1 MKKLIIGIIALL
13 FLETI
18 HAQTNRFELAAA
30 DNVNVKDSYF
40 QNEGRKDIIDA
51 TFRIQFTKTIGISY
65 CTGTLIN
72 RNTTENNIGY
82 YFISARHCLY
92 TDNGTGDF
100 VFDENADHYLVLNYQ
115 SPASSNESTPIS
127 NRGIGDYPSTSLT
140 DDGLEYIHKTKLRLV
155 DKFFWGDFALFEIL
169 TPIPPHFNVAY
180 AGWEP
185 RRLGTITNIPI
196 GNPNPTALVGIHH
209 PRGDIKKI
217 SGSTNM
223 LWLEDPV
230 SSGCYVVTT
239 VMDFLFGWIW
249 GNAASTQVVCNYVD
263 NPWLSV
269 IWTYGLTEKG
279 SSGSGL
285 FGPDNKLIG
294 VLSGGLEFYGK
305 FHANYYNASIKNV
318 LNPSNDIWIDHSG
331 LNSRRITVYDN
342 LVLPGGNYPE
352 AYYFPANHY
361 QSENKIVLRARNN
374 IITNKPITILAG
386 SDYEF
391 IAGNSITLKDN
402 FRVKQG
408 ATFKASINNS
418 PQNIR
423 KQEYDNEQIDLQNK
437 ILDRLL
443 NIKLPSL
450 KKSTE
455 NNVFANTSN
464 FKIKCYPNPATNIL
478 YIEFEKDA
486 EKIEL
491 FTIAGTKV
499 YESTINSNFEKIN
512 VINYS
517 NGIYMMKVYYKDAS
531 LGFQKFVKSI

>member
-1 MKKLIIGIIALL
+1 MKKLIIVIIALFSL
-13 FLETI
+13 ITI
-18 HAQTNRFELAAA
+18 HAQTNRFGSAATN
-30 DNVNVKDSYF
+30 NVNVKDTYY
-40 QNEGRKDIIDA
+40 QNEERKDIIDA
-51 TFRIQFTKTIGISY
+51 TFRIEFTRTDGISY

-72 RNTTENNIGY
+72 RNTTDNNIGY

-92 TDNGTGDF
+92 TNNGTGDY

-115 SPASSNESTPIS
+115 SPTSNNESTPMS
-127 NRGIGDYPSTSLT
+127 NRGIDNYPSTSLT
-140 DDGLEYIHKTKLRLV
+140 DNGLEYIHKTKLRLV

-169 TPIPPHFNVAY
+169 TPIPPHFNVSY

-185 RRLGTITNIPI
+185 RRLGSITNIPI
-196 GNPNPTALVGIHH
+196 GDLYPTALVGIQH

-223 LWLEDPV
+223 FWLEDPV
-230 SSGCYVVTT
+230 SSGCYIVTT
-239 VMDFLFGWIW
+239 VIDFLFGWIW
-249 GNAASTQVVCNYVD
+249 GNSASTQVVCNYVD

-269 IWTYGLTEKG
+269 IWTYGLTEPG

-318 LNPSNDIWIDHSG
+318 LNPSNNIWIDHSG
-331 LNSRRITVYDN
+331 LSGRRISLYDN
-342 LVLPGGNYPE
+342 LELPGGNYPE

-402 FRVKQG
+402 FIIKEG
-408 ATFKASINNS
+408 ATFKASISNS
-418 PQNIR
+418 QQNIR
-423 KQEYDNEQIDLQNK
+423 KEDNNEQTNLQNK
-437 ILDRLL
+437 ILQRLI

-455 NNVFANTSN
+455 NNVFSN
-464 FKIKCYPNPATNIL
+464 NSNVRIKFYPNPASDVL
-478 YIEFEKDA
+478 FIEFGKDA

-491 FTIAGTKV
+491 FTTTGTKV
-499 YESTINSNFEKIN
+499 YESTVNGTCEKIT
-512 VINYS
+512 VKNYS

-531 LGFQKFVKSI
+531 LGFHKFVKSK